1 MWFFLSNLVS
11 SISVIYPKKPYPM
24 QHLKRGILL
33 LFFLVLISS
42 GLRAAHILI
51 PMDDSQNNHLK
62 AYGIAYYVLT
72 YDVEVS
78 WLLNYRGGSFMFQH
92 HSKFEDE
99 LNIRGVSYQV
109 IADVQANAIINEIA
123 HPDVNQE
130 EIVLHKVPKIAVY
143 TPPHSLP
150 WDDAV
155 TLALTYAEIPYDEVY
170 DEEVLSGALPLYDWL
185 HVHHEDFTGQYGK
198 FWAAYR
204 NTSWYQRDVEL
215 AEELS
220 RKLGFDYV
228 PDLKLTVAQNIQ
240 QFVAGGGYMFAMCS
254 APESMDIA
262 LAAAG
267 VDIVHEVF
275 DGRPMDPNAQE
286 KLDYSNT
293 FAFHNFQ
300 IVTNPYEYAK
310 SDIDVPKTGR
320 NQSTD
325 FFSLFEFS
333 AKWDPVPTM
342 LTQNHESLIKG
353 FMGQTTAFKRHLVKP
368 TVTILGENKS
378 KNEVRYI
385 HGSLGNGTFTFFG
398 GHDPEDYRHFVGDP
412 PTDLNL
418 FPNSPGYRLILNNV
432 LFPAARKEKQ
442 KT

>member
-1 MWFFLSNLVS
+1 MNTIKKLFLSLVF
-11 SISVIYPKKPYPM
+11 V
-24 QHLKRGILL
+24 LL
-33 LFFLVLISS
+33 STLVAHS
-42 GLRAAHILI
+42 AHILV
-51 PMDDSQNNHLK
+51 PMDNSQGNHLK

-78 WLLNYRGGSFMFQH
+78 WLLNYRGGSFMFPH
-92 HSKFEDE
+92 HNRFEQE
-99 LNIRGVSYQV
+99 LAIRGVSYQV

-123 HPDVNQE
+123 HPDVNMEQ
-130 EIVLHKVPKIAVY
+130 IVLHKVPRIAVY

-155 TLALTYAEIPYDEVY
+155 TLALAYAEIPYDPIY
-170 DEEVLSGALPLYDWL
+170 DEEVLSGVLPLYDWL
-185 HVHHEDFTGQYGK
+185 HVHHEDFTGQFGK

-204 NTSWYQRDVEL
+204 NAEWYRRDVQL
-215 AEELS
+215 AEELA
-220 RKLGFDYV
+220 RKLGFNRV
-228 PDLKLTVAQNIQ
+228 ADLKLAVAKSIQ

-254 APESMDIA
+254 APESIDIA
-262 LAAAG
+262 LAAEG

-275 DGRPMDPNAQE
+275 DGTPMDPAAQE
-286 KLDYSNT
+286 KLDFSRT
-293 FAFHNFQ
+293 FAFHNFR

-320 NQSTD
+320 DQRTD

-368 TVTILGENKS
+368 TVTILGETRAKD
-378 KNEVRYI
+378 EVRYI
-385 HGSLGNGTFTFFG
+385 HGSLGKGTFTFYG

-432 LFPAARKEKQ
+432 LFPAARKQKQ

>member
-1 MWFFLSNLVS
+1 MNMFKKIFLSMVFAVMS
-11 SISVIYPKKPYPM
+11 
-24 QHLKRGILL
+24 
-33 LFFLVLISS
+33 VLIAHS
-42 GLRAAHILI
+42 AHILI
-51 PMDDSQNNHLK
+51 PMDNSQSNHLK

-72 YDVEVS
+72 YDIEVS
-78 WLLNYRGGSFMFQH
+78 WLLNYRGGSFMFPH
-92 HSKFEDE
+92 HNRFEQE
-99 LNIRGVSYQV
+99 LAIRGVSYQV

-123 HPDVNQE
+123 HPDVNMEQ
-130 EIVLHKVPKIAVY
+130 IVLHKVPRIAVY

-155 TLALTYAEIPYDEVY
+155 TLALSYAEIPYDPIY
-170 DEEVLSGALPLYDWL
+170 DEEVISGVLPLYDWL
-185 HVHHEDFTGQYGK
+185 HVHHEDFTGQFGK

-204 NTSWYQRDVEL
+204 NADWYRRDVQL
-215 AEELS
+215 AEELA
-220 RKLGFDYV
+220 RKLGFNRV
-228 PDLKLTVAQNIQ
+228 ADLKLAVAKSIQ

-254 APESMDIA
+254 APESIDIA
-262 LAAAG
+262 LAAEG

-275 DGRPMDPNAQE
+275 DGTPMDPNAQE
-286 KLDYSNT
+286 KLDFSRT

-320 NQSTD
+320 DQRTD
-325 FFSLFEFS
+325 FFTLFEFS

-368 TVTILGENKS
+368 TVTILGETRAKD
-378 KNEVRYI
+378 EVRYI
-385 HGSLGNGTFTFFG
+385 HGSFGQGTFTFYG

-432 LFPAARKEKQ
+432 LFPAARKQKQ

>member
-1 MWFFLSNLVS
+1 MNTIKKLILSLVF
-11 SISVIYPKKPYPM
+11 V
-24 QHLKRGILL
+24 LL
-33 LFFLVLISS
+33 STLVAHS
-42 GLRAAHILI
+42 AHILV
-51 PMDDSQNNHLK
+51 PMDNSQGNHLK

-78 WLLNYRGGSFMFQH
+78 WLLNYRGGSFMFPH
-92 HSKFEDE
+92 HNRFEQE
-99 LNIRGVSYQV
+99 LAIRGVSYQV

-123 HPDVNQE
+123 HPDVNMEQ
-130 EIVLHKVPKIAVY
+130 IVLHKVPRIAVY

-155 TLALTYAEIPYDEVY
+155 TLALAYAEIPYDPIY
-170 DEEVLSGALPLYDWL
+170 DEEVLSGVLPLYDWL
-185 HVHHEDFTGQYGK
+185 HVHHEDFTGQFGK

-204 NTSWYQRDVEL
+204 NAEWYRRDVQL
-215 AEELS
+215 AEELA
-220 RKLGFDYV
+220 RKLGFNRV
-228 PDLKLTVAQNIQ
+228 ADLKLAVAKSIQ

-254 APESMDIA
+254 APESIDIA
-262 LAAAG
+262 LAAEG

-275 DGRPMDPNAQE
+275 DGTPMDPAAQE
-286 KLDYSNT
+286 KLDFSRT
-293 FAFHNFQ
+293 FAFHNFR

-320 NQSTD
+320 DQRTD

-368 TVTILGENKS
+368 TVTILGETRAKD
-378 KNEVRYI
+378 EVRYI
-385 HGSLGNGTFTFFG
+385 HGSLGKGTFTFYG

-432 LFPAARKEKQ
+432 LFPAARKQKQ

>member
-1 MWFFLSNLVS
+1 MFKKIFLSMVFAVM
-11 SISVIYPKKPYPM
+11 SVLTA
-24 QHLKRGILL
+24 H
-33 LFFLVLISS
+33 S
-42 GLRAAHILI
+42 AHILI
-51 PMDDSQNNHLK
+51 PMDNSQSNHLK

-72 YDVEVS
+72 YDLEVS
-78 WLLNYRGGSFMFQH
+78 WLLNYRGGSFMFPH
-92 HSKFEDE
+92 HNRFEQE
-99 LNIRGVSYQV
+99 MAIRGVSYQV

-123 HPDVNQE
+123 HPDVNMEQ
-130 EIVLHKVPKIAVY
+130 IVLHKVPRIAVY

-155 TLALTYAEIPYDEVY
+155 TLALSYAEIPYDPIY
-170 DEEVLSGALPLYDWL
+170 DEEVISGVLPLYDWL
-185 HVHHEDFTGQYGK
+185 HVHHEDFTGQFGK

-204 NTSWYQRDVEL
+204 NADWYKRDVQL
-215 AEELS
+215 AEELA
-220 RKLGFDYV
+220 RKLGFNRV
-228 PDLKLTVAQNIQ
+228 ADLKLAVAKSIQ

-254 APESMDIA
+254 APESIDIA
-262 LAAAG
+262 LAAEG
-267 VDIVHEVF
+267 IDIVHEVF
-275 DGRPMDPNAQE
+275 DGTPMDPNAQE
-286 KLDYSNT
+286 KLDFSRT

-310 SDIDVPKTGR
+310 SNIDVPKTGR
-320 NQSTD
+320 DQRTD

-342 LTQNHESLIKG
+342 LTQNHESLVKG

-368 TVTILGENKS
+368 TVTILGETRAKD
-378 KNEVRYI
+378 EVRYI
-385 HGSLGNGTFTFFG
+385 HGSFGQGTFTFYG

-432 LFPAARKEKQ
+432 LFPAARKKKK

>member
-1 MWFFLSNLVS
+1 MNTMKKLFLSLVITLL
-11 SISVIYPKKPYPM
+11 SIFVAQS
-24 QHLKRGILL
+24 
-33 LFFLVLISS
+33 
-42 GLRAAHILI
+42 AHILI
-51 PMDDSQNNHLK
+51 PMDNSQNNHLK

-78 WLLNYRGGSFMFQH
+78 WLLNYRGGSFMFPY
-92 HSKFEDE
+92 HSTFEQE
-99 LNIRGVSYQV
+99 LTVRGVSYQV
-109 IADVQANAIINEIA
+109 IADVQANAIVNEIL
-123 HPDVNQE
+123 HPDVNMEQ
-130 EIVLHKVPKIAVY
+130 IVLHKVPKIAVY

-155 TLALTYAEIPYDEVY
+155 TLALTYAEIPYDPVY
-170 DEEVLSGALPLYDWL
+170 DEEVLSGVLPLYDWL
-185 HVHHEDFTGQYGK
+185 HVHHEDFTGQFGK

-204 NTSWYQRDVEL
+204 NADWYKRDVQL
-215 AEELS
+215 AEELA
-220 RKLGFDYV
+220 RKLGFNRV
-228 PDLKLTVAQNIQ
+228 ADLKLAVAKSIQ

-254 APESMDIA
+254 APESLDIA
-262 LAAAG
+262 LAAEG
-267 VDIVHEVF
+267 IDIVHEVF
-275 DGRPMDPNAQE
+275 DGTPMDPAAQD
-286 KLDYSNT
+286 KLDFSRT
-293 FAFHNFQ
+293 FAFHDFQ

-310 SDIDVPKTGR
+310 SNIDVPKTGR
-320 NQSTD
+320 DQRTD

-342 LTQNHESLIKG
+342 LTQNHETLIKG

-368 TVTILGENKS
+368 TITILGETRAKD
-378 KNEVRYI
+378 EVRYI
-385 HGSLGNGTFTFFG
+385 HGSMGQGTFTFFG

-432 LFPAARKEKQ
+432 LFPAARKQKQ

>member
-1 MWFFLSNLVS
+1 MNTMKKLFLSLVITLL
-11 SISVIYPKKPYPM
+11 SIFVAQS
-24 QHLKRGILL
+24 
-33 LFFLVLISS
+33 
-42 GLRAAHILI
+42 AHILI
-51 PMDDSQNNHLK
+51 PMDNSQNNHLK

-78 WLLNYRGGSFMFQH
+78 WLLNYRGGSFMFPY
-92 HSKFEDE
+92 HSTFEQE
-99 LNIRGVSYQV
+99 LTVRGVSYQV
-109 IADVQANAIINEIA
+109 IADVQANAIVNEIL
-123 HPDVNQE
+123 HPDVNMEQ
-130 EIVLHKVPKIAVY
+130 IVLHKVPKIAVY

-155 TLALTYAEIPYDEVY
+155 TLALTYAEIPYDPVY
-170 DEEVLSGALPLYDWL
+170 DEEVLSGVLPLYDWL
-185 HVHHEDFTGQYGK
+185 HVHHEDFTGQFGK

-204 NTSWYQRDVEL
+204 NADWYNRDVQL
-215 AEELS
+215 AEELA
-220 RKLGFDYV
+220 RKLGFNRV
-228 PDLKLTVAQNIQ
+228 ADLKLAVAKSIQ

-254 APESMDIA
+254 APESLDIA
-262 LAAAG
+262 LAAEG
-267 VDIVHEVF
+267 IDIVHEVF
-275 DGRPMDPNAQE
+275 DGTPMDPAAQD
-286 KLDYSNT
+286 KLDFSRT
-293 FAFHNFQ
+293 FAFHDFQ

-310 SDIDVPKTGR
+310 SNIDVPKTGR
-320 NQSTD
+320 DQRTD

-342 LTQNHESLIKG
+342 LTQNHETLIKG

-368 TVTILGENKS
+368 TITILGETRAKD
-378 KNEVRYI
+378 EVRYI
-385 HGSLGNGTFTFFG
+385 HGSMGQGTFTFFG

-432 LFPAARKEKQ
+432 LFPAARKQKQ